1 MRNMFDQIN
10 KITVLEE
17 KINRN
22 AVEMKNLKQENERLN
37 QTSKEQD
44 ERLIPSILY
53 AKVKKFMIIARA
65 PRLEPEACR
74 GF

>member
-1 MRNMFDQIN
+1 MFDRIN

-22 AVEMKNLKQENERLN
+22 AIEMKNLKQDNERLS

-44 ERLIPSILY
+44 ERLKDVFKDPTLFLIVYCISRVENGRFHTSLQN
-53 AKVKKFMIIARA
+53 
-65 PRLEPEACR
+65 
-74 GF
+74 